1 MATLIS
7 DTAPWKDLK
16 AHVGEIDKTHLRDL
30 MTDTDRC
37 KSMMFDFD
45 GIFLDYSRQRT
56 TVGTM
61 SKLSKLAEEAHLKQ
75 KINSMF
81 NGEHINSTEN
91 RSVLHVALRASKD
104 TTINCDGK
112 NVVPDVWQVLDKI
125 REFSDKVRSGS
136 WVGATGKALTNVI
149 AIGIGGSFLGPLFV
163 HTALQTDSEAC
174 KSAGGRQLRFLA
186 NVDPVDVAR
195 NISGLN
201 PETTLVVVVSKTFT
215 TAETMLN
222 ARTLREWISSALGPQ
237 AVSKHMVAVSTNLK
251 LVEKFGIDPNNAF
264 AFWDWVGGRYSVC
277 SAVGVLP
284 LSLQYGFSVIEKFL
298 KGARSIDQHFHSS
311 PFENNIP
318 VLLGLLSV
326 WNVSFLGYPARAI
339 LPYTQALEKLAPHI
353 QQVSMESNG
362 KGVSIDGVRLPFEA
376 GEIDFGEPGTNGQHS
391 FYQLIHQGR
400 VIPCDFIGVMK
411 SQQPVYLKDEVVNNH
426 DELMSNFFAQPDALA
441 YGKTPEQLQS
451 ENVTSNLVPHK
462 TFTGNRPSLS
472 LLLPSLDAYRIGQRV
487 ISAFILVLCSDF
499 DGIFLD
505 YSRQRTTVGTMSKL
519 SKLAEEA
526 HLKQKINSMFNGE
539 HINSTE
545 NRSVLHVALRAS
557 KDTTINSD
565 GKNVVPDVWQVLDKI
580 REFSDKVRSGS
591 WVGATGKALTNVI
604 AIGIG
609 GSFLGPLFV
618 HTALQTDSE
627 ACKSAGGRQLRF
639 LANVD
644 PVDVARNISGLNPET
659 TLVVVVSKTFTTAE
673 TMLNARTLREW
684 ISSALGPQAVSKH
697 MVAVSTN
704 LKLVE
709 KFGIDPNNAFAF
721 WDWVGG
727 RYSVCSAVGVL
738 PLSLQY
744 GFSVIEKFLKGA
756 RSIDQHFHSSP
767 FENNIP
773 VLLGL
778 LSVWNVSFLGYP
790 ARAILPYTQALE
802 KLAPHIQQVSM
813 ESNGKGVSIDG
824 VRLPFE
830 AGEIDFGEPGTNG
843 QHSFYQLIHQGRV
856 IPCDFIG
863 VMKSQQPVYLKD
875 EVVNNHDELMSNFF
889 AQPDALAY
897 GKTPEQLQ
905 SENVTSNLVPHKTF
919 TGNRPSL
926 SLLLP
931 SLDAYRIGQLL
942 AIYEHRIAVEGFIWG
957 INSFD
962 QWGVELGK
970 SLASQVRKQ
979 FHVSRKKGES
989 VEGFNF
995 STTKL
1000 LTRYLEASVDVPSEP
1015 TTLLPR
1021 I

>member
-16 AHVGEIDKTHLRDL
+16 AHVAEIDKTHLRDL

-37 KSMMFDFD
+37 KSMMLEFD

-56 TVGTM
+56 TVDTV
-61 SKLSKLAEEAHLKQ
+61 SKLFTLAEAACLKE

-104 TTINCDGK
+104 TVINSDGK

-125 REFSDKVRSGS
+125 REFSDKVRNGS

-163 HTALQTDSEAC
+163 HTALQTDPEAS

-195 NISGLN
+195 NISGFD

-298 KGARSIDQHFHSS
+298 KGARSIDQHFQST

-318 VLLGLLSV
+318 VLLGLLSI

-400 VIPCDFIGVMK
+400 VIPCDFIGIVK
-411 SQQPVYLKDEVVNNH
+411 SQQPVYLRDEVVNNH

-451 ENVTSNLVPHK
+451 ENVASHLIPHK
-462 TFTGNRPSLS
+462 TFSGNRPSLS
-472 LLLPSLDAYRIGQRV
+472 LLLPSLDAYR
-487 ISAFILVLCSDF
+487 
-499 DGIFLD
+499 
-505 YSRQRTTVGTMSKL
+505 T
-519 SKLAEEA
+519 
-526 HLKQKINSMFNGE
+526 
-539 HINSTE
+539 
-545 NRSVLHVALRAS
+545 
-557 KDTTINSD
+557 
-565 GKNVVPDVWQVLDKI
+565 
-580 REFSDKVRSGS
+580 
-591 WVGATGKALTNVI
+591 
-604 AIGIG
+604 
-609 GSFLGPLFV
+609 
-618 HTALQTDSE
+618 
-627 ACKSAGGRQLRF
+627 
-639 LANVD
+639 
-644 PVDVARNISGLNPET
+644 
-659 TLVVVVSKTFTTAE
+659 
-673 TMLNARTLREW
+673 
-684 ISSALGPQAVSKH
+684 
-697 MVAVSTN
+697 
-704 LKLVE
+704 
-709 KFGIDPNNAFAF
+709 
-721 WDWVGG
+721 
-727 RYSVCSAVGVL
+727 
-738 PLSLQY
+738 
-744 GFSVIEKFLKGA
+744 
-756 RSIDQHFHSSP
+756 
-767 FENNIP
+767 
-773 VLLGL
+773 
-778 LSVWNVSFLGYP
+778 
-790 ARAILPYTQALE
+790 
-802 KLAPHIQQVSM
+802 
-813 ESNGKGVSIDG
+813 
-824 VRLPFE
+824 
-830 AGEIDFGEPGTNG
+830 
-843 QHSFYQLIHQGRV
+843 
-856 IPCDFIG
+856 
-863 VMKSQQPVYLKD
+863 
-875 EVVNNHDELMSNFF
+875 
-889 AQPDALAY
+889 
-897 GKTPEQLQ
+897 
-905 SENVTSNLVPHKTF
+905 
-919 TGNRPSL
+919 
-926 SLLLP
+926 
-931 SLDAYRIGQLL
+931 GQLL

-970 SLASQVRKQ
+970 SLASHVRKQ
-979 FHVSRKKGES
+979 LHASRKKGES

-1000 LTRYLEASVDVPSEP
+1000 LTRYLEASADVPSEP
-1015 TTLLPR
+1015 TTLLPK